1 MASHEIS
8 TPRTKDKKVLN
19 IYERIKRAKE
29 GTEDPSSWSRSVK
42 RAVVWYFQTVQPEA
56 TNHQIGEVLQLSG
69 QRIGQLKRENLKD
82 QAWQITDIDVASKA
96 LDFQVKMEACF
107 RRAMTLNRPGEAA
120 KIAVDAIKGL
130 QSMGFLYRAPTE
142 MRIQAA
148 MLAKLEATI
157 EDKGTVGI
165 AQVFEILTGGENGR
179 KRLAPGKKI
188 HEVINI
194 PAVAEDGE

>member
-1 MASHEIS
+1 MARHEIS
-8 TPRTKDKKVLN
+8 APRTKDKKVLN
-19 IYERIKRAKE
+19 IFELITASKE
-29 GTEDPSSWSRSVK
+29 GREDPRGWSRSVR

-56 TNHQIGEVLQLSG
+56 TNQQIGKILKVTG
-69 QRIGQLKRENLKD
+69 QQVGRLKRDNLKD

-107 RRAMTLNRPGEAA
+107 RRALTLNRPGEAA

-165 AQVFEILTGGENGR
+165 AKVFEILTGGDNGR
-179 KRLAPGKKI
+179 KRLAAGKKI
-188 HEVINI
+188 HEIIDI
-194 PAVAEDGE
+194 PAVAED

>member
-1 MASHEIS
+1 MGKHEIS
-8 TPRTKDKKVLN
+8 RPFTKDKKVLN
-19 IYERIKRAKE
+19 IYELITASKE
-29 GTEDPSSWSRSVK
+29 GRENPRDWSRSVR

-56 TNHQIGEVLQLSG
+56 TNQQIGEILKVTG
-69 QRIGQLKRENLKD
+69 QQVGRLKRDNLKD

-96 LDFQVKMEACF
+96 LDFQIKMEACF
-107 RRAMTLNRPGEAA
+107 RRAMTLARPGEAA
-120 KIAVDAIKGL
+120 KIAVDTIKGL

-165 AQVFEILTGGENGR
+165 AEVFEILTGENGR
-179 KRLAPGKKI
+179 KRLGAGRKI
-188 HEVINI
+188 HEVIDI
-194 PAVAEDGE
+194 PAVAED